1 MDGDE
6 VVQLYIR
13 DKVSSATRP
22 VKELKGYKRT
32 HLKVGET
39 KNVIFEI
46 TPESLAFY
54 DIAMNYVVEPGT
66 FNIMTGSSSHFKS
79 LKTVELNIL
88 NKIELNN

>member
-6 VVQLYIR
+6 VVQLYLR

-22 VKELKGYKRT
+22 VKELKGYKRI

-54 DIAMNYVVEPGT
+54 DINMNYVVEPGT
-66 FNIMTGSSSHFKS
+66 FNIMTGPSSNYKS
-79 LKTVELNIL
+79 LKSVELTIL
-88 NKIELNN
+88 NKINIKN